1 LQVFELLGIALP
13 LLPLYM
19 GRAERLA
26 HLALPCHGIHP
37 GPKKIGV
44 IAHPF
49 KSEKN
54 RFPAYLFFFVAF
66 FFAVFLAFFLA
77 AMVTHLLS
85 RMMV

>member
-1 LQVFELLGIALP
+1 MPRDPPEQKNRGDFSP
-13 LLPLYM
+13 L
-19 GRAERLA
+19 E
-26 HLALPCHGIHP
+26 
-37 GPKKIGV
+37 V
-44 IAHPF
+44 E
-49 KSEKN
+49 KS